1 MRIIIINQSNFIQIK
16 FNFSVNWRQHLRP
29 ILVIFASTV
38 VITICVS
45 SDITLLGVMENDY
58 TVGIYTVVV
67 KLCHIVQG
75 VLAAILTVVIPRL
88 AWLWGKKRC
97 LEYNSLLKQLF
108 NGLLL
113 LALPIVTGI
122 TMLSRAIILLIAGQ
136 KYLAALGSLRIIS
149 WAILFSIMEWL
160 FSDCVLIVV
169 KRETLILRNTVMVA
183 LLNVGLNLV
192 LIPLL
197 SDQGAAI
204 STVIAELSAM
214 LLNYWTCR
222 DIVNLII
229 LNKDTCKNIFEVLVG
244 CMGIVIVC
252 GLCERFSNIFIQI
265 VLAVSISGLVYVSIL
280 LLLRN

>member
-38 VITICVS
+38 VVTICVS

-113 LALPIVTGI
+113 LALSIVTGI

-136 KYLAALGSLRIIS
+136 KIIAGKSSPYLSKLV
-149 WAILFSIMEWL
+149 FWL
-160 FSDCVLIVV
+160 AQANEPLSPRLQSRVV
-169 KRETLILRNTVMVA
+169 
-183 LLNVGLNLV
+183 
-192 LIPLL
+192 
-197 SDQGAAI
+197 D
-204 STVIAELSAM
+204 
-214 LLNYWTCR
+214 
-222 DIVNLII
+222 
-229 LNKDTCKNIFEVLVG
+229 
-244 CMGIVIVC
+244 MG
-252 GLCERFSNIFIQI
+252 
-265 VLAVSISGLVYVSIL
+265 
-280 LLLRN
+280 

>member
-1 MRIIIINQSNFIQIK
+1 MGQ
-16 FNFSVNWRQHLRP
+16 
-29 ILVIFASTV
+29 
-38 VITICVS
+38 
-45 SDITLLGVMENDY
+45 
-58 TVGIYTVVV
+58 
-67 KLCHIVQG
+67 
-75 VLAAILTVVIPRL
+75 
-88 AWLWGKKRC
+88 KRC

-149 WAILFSIMEWL
+149 WAILFSIMAWL

-252 GLCERFSNIFIQI
+252 GLCERVSNIFIQI
-265 VLAVSISGLVYVSIL
+265 F
-280 LLLRN
+280 

>member
-1 MRIIIINQSNFIQIK
+1 MGQ
-16 FNFSVNWRQHLRP
+16 
-29 ILVIFASTV
+29 
-38 VITICVS
+38 
-45 SDITLLGVMENDY
+45 
-58 TVGIYTVVV
+58 
-67 KLCHIVQG
+67 
-75 VLAAILTVVIPRL
+75 
-88 AWLWGKKRC
+88 KRC

-122 TMLSRAIILLIAGQ
+122 TMLSRAI
-136 KYLAALGSLRIIS
+136 
-149 WAILFSIMEWL
+149 
-160 FSDCVLIVV
+160 
-169 KRETLILRNTVMVA
+169 ILRNTVMVA

-252 GLCERFSNIFIQI
+252 DLCERVSNIFIQI